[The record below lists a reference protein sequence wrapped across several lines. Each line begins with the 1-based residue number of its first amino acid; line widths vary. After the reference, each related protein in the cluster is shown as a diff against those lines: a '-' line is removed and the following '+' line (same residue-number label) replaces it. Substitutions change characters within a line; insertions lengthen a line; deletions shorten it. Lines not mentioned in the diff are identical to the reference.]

1 MFQLL
6 GKRII
11 CIFEDIGN
19 IMLLT
24 ADTISKLFT
33 TKKLASRTVEQMYS
47 LGVKSLPMT
56 LITASFVGMAFT
68 VQITKEFLKFGA
80 GEMIGGLVGLAF
92 WRELGPLLTGIV
104 FSGRVG
110 AAISAEIG
118 SMKVTE
124 QVDALRALS
133 QNITE
138 YLVVPRFLACVLVMP
153 LLVGFADV
161 VGFFSGFFIAIST
174 GKINPYAYF
183 NSAQAM
189 LTTSDITGG
198 LIKAALFGALV
209 AIQSCYV
216 GLKTTGGAQG
226 VGNSTTRAVVMSLIS
241 IFVLNYFLSVA
252 LN

>member
-1 MFQLL
+1 
-6 GKRII
+6 
-11 CIFEDIGN
+11 
-19 IMLLT
+19 
-24 ADTISKLFT
+24 
-33 TKKLASRTVEQMYS
+33 
-47 LGVKSLPMT
+47 
-56 LITASFVGMAFT
+56 
-68 VQITKEFLKFGA
+68 
-80 GEMIGGLVGLAF
+80 
-92 WRELGPLLTGIV
+92 
-104 FSGRVG
+104 
-110 AAISAEIG
+110 
-118 SMKVTE
+118 MKVTE